1 MGKLI
6 DGDNGLLDDEFD
18 KSSDDQHSFGGA
30 WTRIKLE
37 ALEKYLVAFNTA
49 LSKQSFT
56 RLYIDAFAGT
66 GRCDIKVDGEKMK
79 SFQEAKQCLRGS
91 VLETH
96 IPMEGESPPVQAS
109 NDTSH
114 GPSAENSQ
122 SPDETAL
129 GDEYRGPSLFAVMVR
144 MGKVIARLAWDALRA
159 LPSTARNFI
168 AKVRRISKK
177 ILGSLFRKKEE
188 I

>member
-1 MGKLI
+1 MVKQRRFLSIVISQEHEGSVDVLTVPWLVYQKHCEVI
-6 DGDNGLLDDEFD
+6 GGIEQKIMRNG
-18 KSSDDQHSFGGA
+18 S
-30 WTRIKLE
+30 TMIKIISG
-37 ALEKYLVAFNTA
+37 Y
-49 LSKQSFT
+49 
-56 RLYIDAFAGT
+56 
-66 GRCDIKVDGEKMK
+66 IKVDGEKMK

-109 NDTSH
+109 NDTSP
-114 GPSAENSQ
+114 GPSAENTQ
-122 SPDETAL
+122 STDETAL

-144 MGKVIARLAWDALRA
+144 MGKVIARLAWDALRV